1 MVSFLFGVFLSKFYF
16 NRWFPFVDEKTNFFF
31 FSFSFFLGR
40 VNYVPLSN
48 EKKKKIFVVIRY
60 LAAESA
66 PLEQR

>member
-16 NRWFPFVDEKTNFFF
+16 NRWFPFVDGKNGFLFFF
-31 FSFSFFLGR
+31 FFFFLGR
-40 VNYVPLSN
+40 FNYVPLSN

-66 PLEQR
+66 PLER